1 MCTVNMT
8 FEVPEARHIDIEMF
22 KRQVNAFVQLIIST
36 PSIEKMDKDEVD
48 MQKDNLSE
56 EVTWFKNNPVVLTA
70 DDMDERTKY
79 ILER

>member
-8 FEVPEARHIDIEMF
+8 FEVPESRHIDINMF
-22 KRQVNAFVQLIIST
+22 KRQVNAFVKLIISV
-36 PSIEKMDKDEVD
+36 PNIEKADKKEVI
-48 MQKDNLSE
+48 MQKDNLSDE
-56 EVTWFKNNPVVLTA
+56 IAWFKNNPVVLAA

>member
-8 FEVPEARHIDIEMF
+8 FEVPESRHIDINMF
-22 KRQVNAFVQLIIST
+22 KRQVNAFVKLIISV
-36 PSIEKMDKDEVD
+36 PNIEKVDKKEVI
-48 MQKDNLSE
+48 MQKENLSDE
-56 EVTWFKNNPVVLTA
+56 IAWFKNNPVVLTA

>member
-8 FEVPEARHIDIEMF
+8 FEVPESRHIDINMF
-22 KRQVNAFVQLIIST
+22 KRQVNAFVKLIISV
-36 PSIEKMDKDEVD
+36 PNIEKADKKEVI
-48 MQKDNLSE
+48 MQKDNLSD
-56 EVTWFKNNPVVLTA
+56 EVAWFKNNPVVLTA